1 VGKGRRGNT
10 PSGNR
15 RINKKG
21 PACRIERIGGKTFD
35 AAACSV
41 DLIHHVLRRNSM
53 EVFKAYDIRGTYG
66 EGIDTSFAYR
76 VGRAF
81 ARFCKG
87 FTMLIGFDARL
98 HSPELYDALAR
109 GIVDEGKMVHGM
121 GLTSTPCLHFMQ
133 IQGGFDGGIM
143 VTASHNPPQY
153 HGFKLFDRDGG
164 SISLDKGLL
173 EIKKLIPDIKEV
185 PSPQKGKFLEDI
197 SPDAYLDFLSDFWEA
212 GVCPLRAVVDI
223 SNGSAG
229 RIFRSLA
236 KRTGINLTL
245 INENP
250 DGRFPNHGPNPLE
263 EKNRLQI
270 SQKVRELKADVGAIL
285 DGDGDRVLFI
295 DENGETIQ
303 NYFVSVLF
311 ADELLREYPGAAI
324 VYDLISSRV
333 LPEEIKRLGGIP
345 LVSRVG
351 YTFLYDRMADSD
363 ALFGTETSGHA
374 YFRVSEGYY
383 TESAAY
389 ALLLLLKTLMRRQ
402 EPLSSLVKPLKERY
416 YQAPE
421 INLEVENKEAAMHH
435 IGEYFS
441 GAKKEYLDGV
451 SVDGGDFWFNLRP
464 SNTEPLLRLRLEAKE
479 RETGEQT
486 CQEILG
492 LLGR

>member
-1 VGKGRRGNT
+1 
-10 PSGNR
+10 
-15 RINKKG
+15 
-21 PACRIERIGGKTFD
+21 
-35 AAACSV
+35 
-41 DLIHHVLRRNSM
+41 M
-53 EVFKAYDIRGTYG
+53 EVFKAYDIRGKYG
-66 EGIDTSFAYR
+66 EDIDQSFAYR

-87 FTMLIGFDARL
+87 FTIIAGFDARL
-98 HSPELYDALAR
+98 HSHELYDALAR
-109 GIVDEGKMVHGM
+109 GIVDEGKMVHGI
-121 GLTSTPCLHFMQ
+121 GLTSTPCLHFIQ
-133 IQGGFDGGIM
+133 IHGGFDGGVM

-173 EIKKLIPDIKEV
+173 EIKKLIPDINDV
-185 PSPQKGKFLEDI
+185 PVTQRGKFLEDV
-197 SPDAYLDFLSDFWEA
+197 SPDPYLDFLTDFWE
-212 GVCPLRAVVDI
+212 GRECNLRTVVDV

-229 RIFRSLA
+229 SIFDALVE
-236 KRTGINLTL
+236 RTGLDITL
-245 INENP
+245 INAEP

-270 SQKVRELKADVGAIL
+270 SQKIKELKAHAGAIL
-285 DGDGDRVLFI
+285 DGDGDRVLFL
-295 DENGETIQ
+295 DEHGEVIQ
-303 NYFVSVLF
+303 NYFISVLF
-311 ADELLREYPGAAI
+311 AEELLREYPGAAV

-333 LPEEIKRLGGIP
+333 LPEEINALGGIP
-345 LVSRVG
+345 FVSRVG

-389 ALLLLLKTLMRRQ
+389 AFLLLLKTLMRRA
-402 EPLSSLVKPLKERY
+402 EPLSSCVKPLKERY

-421 INLEVENKEAAMHH
+421 INLEVDDKEAAIHRV
-435 IGEYFS
+435 EQYFS
-441 GAKKEYLDGV
+441 GVKKEYLDGV
-451 SVDGGDFWFNLRP
+451 SIDGGDFWFNLRP

-479 RETGEQT
+479 RETGEQK
-486 CQEILG
+486 CKEILE